1 MPNQKDD
8 QHADILTPAFSLS
21 GSTAP
26 PSYSSMS
33 SQELDAYLTEMET
46 DIRAADRDLR
56 EIDSLERHG
65 VLTAGKLPGEI
76 LQLFYEIQC
85 IFIKDCI
92 WVLPLNTR
100 DGAQCIKWWW
110 YCLLIVEGKKTI
122 VPVKLLEG

>member
-8 QHADILTPAFSLS
+8 QHADILTPAFALS

-85 IFIKDCI
+85 IFIRCR
-92 WVLPLNTR
+92 LPRAAT
-100 DGAQCIKWWW
+100 KT
-110 YCLLIVEGKKTI
+110 EGPKI
-122 VPVKLLEG
+122 QL